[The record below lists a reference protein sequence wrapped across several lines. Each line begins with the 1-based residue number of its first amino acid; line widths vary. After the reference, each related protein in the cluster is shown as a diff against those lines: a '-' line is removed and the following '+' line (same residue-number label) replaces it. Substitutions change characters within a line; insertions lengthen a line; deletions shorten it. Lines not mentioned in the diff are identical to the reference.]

1 MKKTLLLILLIVC
14 ILFSVS
20 SVSASDIDEVTVA
33 SDENDT
39 VLESDINN
47 L

>member
-1 MKKTLLLILLIVC
+1 MKKTLLLILLIVF